1 MSHEIELDAQ
11 QIKQQLKD
19 YIKGK
24 PQFSDY
30 NFEGSNMSA
39 LLDVLSY
46 NTYLN
51 NLYLNMAVNEMFI
64 DTAQTEDAIR
74 SHSKEL
80 NYLPRSR
87 RSARADVELT
97 VTVND
102 DAGFVS
108 VPKGTSFTTSANNQ
122 SFTFTTDRNVVI
134 SIDPTSRAG
143 SANLSIFEGGYKAEF
158 FTVDAAN
165 TNQRYL
171 IQDDRIDTDSLVVT
185 VRTSAADSTNGVYTY
200 ASDLFGLTGT
210 SNVFFL
216 QAGNEGRY
224 EIVFGND
231 VTGRAVAD
239 GNVIEAS
246 YRISSGEDSNG
257 ARTFTIGSVGGYS
270 NTSVALV
277 NANTFARGGSLRETL
292 ESIRFNAVR
301 HYQTLQRA
309 VTANDYESLIIAEF
323 PEIEALSVYGG
334 EDQDP
339 PKFGRVIIS
348 ADVRDA
354 DGTSELLKEQITEFV
369 NTKSP
374 VSIEAEFVDP
384 EFLEVDIK
392 VTVRYNINLTTQ
404 SPTDIRSKVRSAI
417 NNFNTENLQDFNKTL
432 RYSRLL
438 ATIDASDPS
447 IIGNSTTIKAI
458 RTISPIIGVSD
469 SYSVS
474 YANSLVPFNV
484 GARTNNDLSSYTP
497 AIRSAAFT
505 IGSSVCY
512 LEDDGT
518 GNVDIINFDNNERN
532 IIQAGVGS
540 VAYTSGL
547 LNLAN
552 FQVDGYTGQGI
563 KIYGNVSD
571 TTIRSSKNL
580 ILQISDD
587 DIAVTALQERE

>member
-1 MSHEIELDAQ
+1 MAHEIEIDPQL
-11 QIKQQLKD
+11 IKQQLKD
-19 YIKGK
+19 FLKAK

-39 LLDVLSY
+39 LLDILSY
-46 NTYLN
+46 NTHLN
-51 NLYLNMAVNEMFI
+51 NLYLNMAINEMFL
-64 DTAQTEDAIR
+64 DTAQTEEAVR

-87 RSARADVELT
+87 RSARADVALT
-97 VTVND
+97 ITVDD
-102 DAGFVS
+102 DAGFVT
-108 VPKGTSFTTSANNQ
+108 VPKGTVFTTTANNQ
-122 SFTFTTDRNVVI
+122 AFTFTSDRNTVI
-134 SIDPTSRAG
+134 SIDPDSRTG
-143 SANLSIFEGGYKAEF
+143 SANLSIFEGGYKAEY
-158 FTVDAAN
+158 FTVNAAN
-165 TNQRYL
+165 TSQRYVL
-171 IQDDRIDTDSLVVT
+171 QDNRIDTDSLVVT
-185 VRTSAADSTNGVYTY
+185 VRVSATDSTNGVYTF
-200 ASDLFGLTGT
+200 APDLFGLTGT
-210 SNVFFL
+210 SNVYFL
-216 QAGNEGRY
+216 QADNDGRY
-224 EIVFGND
+224 ELIFGND
-231 VTGRAVAD
+231 VTGRALQD
-239 GNVIEAS
+239 GNVVEAS
-246 YRISSGEDSNG
+246 YRTSSGEGSNG
-257 ARTFTIGSVGGYS
+257 AKTFTVGSIGGYS

-292 ESIRFNAVR
+292 ESIKFNAVR

-309 VTANDYESLIIAEF
+309 VTANDYENLIIAEF

-348 ADVRDA
+348 ADVRNA
-354 DGTSELLKEQITEFV
+354 DGASNLLKEQITEFV

-392 VTVRYNINLTTQ
+392 TTVRYNINLTTQ

-438 ATIDASDPS
+438 ATIDAADPS
-447 IIGNSTTIKAI
+447 IIGNSTTIRAI
-458 RTISPIIGVSD
+458 RTISPIVGVSD
-469 SYSVS
+469 SYSIS
-474 YANSLVPFNV
+474 YANTLIPFNV
-484 GARTNNDLSSYTP
+484 GARTNNDQSSYTP

-505 IGSSVCY
+505 IGSRVCY

-532 IIQAGVGS
+532 IIQASIGS
-540 VAYTSGL
+540 IVYTSGL
-547 LNLAN
+547 LNLTN
-552 FQVDGYTGQGI
+552 FKVDAYTGQGI

-571 TTIRSSKNL
+571 TTIRSTKNL
-580 ILQISDD
+580 ILQISDN